1 MSRGKPRRRSLPR
14 KHPVHWGRWL
24 ALFARLFSG
33 ASGPCAR
40 TKAEAPSFSPNK
52 KMDSAKN
59 SKTELRIGADFGSGH
74 TGVALLDGE
83 NRVLAREVVV
93 HRADLSDT
101 LKTRRENRAMRRRV
115 KSKRRR
121 LRDFRA
127 RLAEMKI
134 APQLQAPEGEGE
146 TREALEARVK
156 SVGNRLY
163 ALAHRRGWDWAE
175 LEELLVVR
183 REGKPPQPHPIVR
196 ETDNFLK
203 ERVPVRMLIPMS
215 AAPKRRR
222 GEAQTAHARRVAQWQ
237 SAAAI
242 LAKGERPPKDLLPF
256 VRLAQTCLGELAEAE
271 ADARKNPDDPELQSR
286 AENIRQNL
294 RGKRENIVRWLDE
307 RLRNAY
313 GGELPEGEIVPVRDH
328 LMVRLG
334 LKDGG
339 DAFKRGEIYAPH
351 ANRHRDEMLDGLEK
365 LLAEAEAQNAARA
378 DAAQWRKW
386 KARAR
391 AVIVRQYRKKRF
403 QNRSPGKCAA
413 RKPDGTRCGN
423 NLPQR
428 GKVRP
433 LLFEM
438 EARQMLVANPGGETL
453 RNLRDDEIAQLKE
466 CADLKRGK
474 LDAAKWKAFFS
485 RFPRRKKGAEG
496 DDEAQTKPDQLRAI
510 AEGPGTGR
518 VRGLCREC
526 MAEKIQLLKTP
537 TEERGDEWR
546 ERWNDMHG
554 ETVFEPDDAP
564 PALRQKVDVICGR
577 VVRMLKSAGY
587 PDPKKAPIVHIGV
600 ERASF
605 DIAAMSSAKGARPAK
620 KSFYQKKRPRE
631 LPELK
636 REQNQLCIYCGE
648 TLGLSA
654 TVDHLFPK
662 ARGGG
667 DSALNRAAM
676 CAACNTLK
684 GKRQFDGF
692 AKNALAALRQ
702 NNPEKADLLEKNRGK
717 AAANFSAAQQTMF
730 GAKILRGALARTLLP
745 NPEAAAAPVIRGRDT
760 ALLRE
765 RWFPNIHRIKK
776 AMRAPENQF
785 VSVESGHDLERPET
799 PDSGEKSRLP
809 GFIKSG
815 AAGMLV
821 SPNDGDEGTY
831 WIRLADGENILRLAV
846 RPSRHSLVREY
857 HHAVDAVI
865 AAAKVDWQ
873 KIARMERDI
882 RDRSYADRLAFWRQ
896 AESGRPQGE
905 LARDGEPQDDQW
917 LHRDA
922 RQKGGAARARTR
934 RQPMRAVQN
943 SRTDDARF
951 LVQRK
956 TLPDLARADLDKI
969 PNAARLIREAL
980 RRAWTDIDEMQ
991 TREQRENATTDK
1003 ETKISP
1009 AYFLALPQN
1018 HILNPKN
1025 TRSVSLQTG
1034 VRAELAFP
1042 VARSAGGVAHTHLFV
1057 PEAPVWERAAA
1068 WEEGQKSGKPRRKFS
1083 RRHASFYRRAFP
1095 EWENNARPPEDALKL
1110 RLGSRVKLESEPGE
1124 WRIDGLRGDGRATLS
1139 PADDAAQRHA
1149 QSAPVGAEI
1158 RKLFW
1163 RGRTVRRGDKT
1174 RPQDGKAAK
1183 QIPGLWKVEN
1193 LRGRAVL
1200 SPRNDEAK
1208 RAAESGAS
1216 RFADYRLLRPE
1227 PPDEKPEELRNLQAR
1242 HAGKPGLWQ
1251 ITKTQA
1257 GRATILPRDNIAQR
1271 HAKNEGITRSH
1282 SALKLA

>member
-1 MSRGKPRRRSLPR
+1 
-14 KHPVHWGRWL
+14 
-24 ALFARLFSG
+24 
-33 ASGPCAR
+33 
-40 TKAEAPSFSPNK
+40 
-52 KMDSAKN
+52 MDSAKN

-242 LAKGERPPKDLLPF
+242 LAKGERPPKELLPF

-271 ADARKNPDDPELQSR
+271 ANARKNPDDPELQSR

-313 GGELPEGEIVPVRDH
+313 GGELPEGEIIPVRDH

-339 DAFKRGEIYAPH
+339 DAFNRGEIYAPH
-351 ANRHRDEMLDGLEK
+351 ANRHRDEMLDGLDGLEE

-386 KARAR
+386 KTRAR
-391 AVIVRQYRKKRF
+391 AIIVRQYRKKRF

-453 RNLRDDEIAQLKE
+453 RNLTADEIADLKQ
-466 CADLKRGK
+466 CADLKRGI
-474 LDAAKWKAFFS
+474 LDAAKWKAFFA

-526 MAEKIQLLKTP
+526 MAEKIQLLKAP
-537 TEERGDEWR
+537 PEERGDEWR
-546 ERWNDMHG
+546 GRWNDMHG

-631 LPELK
+631 LPELA
-636 REQNQLCIYCGE
+636 REQNQLCVYCGE

-692 AKNALAALRQ
+692 AENALAALRQ

-717 AAANFSAAQQTMF
+717 IAANFSAAQQTMF
-730 GAKILRGALARTLLP
+730 GAKILRGALMRTLLP

-765 RWFPNIHRIKK
+765 RWFPNTHRIKS
-776 AMRAPENQF
+776 AMRAPKDQF
-785 VSVESGHDLERPET
+785 VSVESGHDLEWPEA
-799 PDSGEKSRLP
+799 PDNGENLLP
-809 GFIKSG
+809 RFIRQSERNG

-821 SPNDGDEGTY
+821 SPNEGDEGRY
-831 WIRLADGENILRLAV
+831 WIRLADGETILRLAV
-846 RPSRHSLVREY
+846 RPSLHSLLHEY
-857 HHAVDAVI
+857 HHAVDAIV

-882 RDRSYADRLAFWRQ
+882 RDRSHADRRAFWQQ

-905 LARDGEPQDDQW
+905 LAHDGEPPDDQW
-917 LHRDA
+917 LHHDA

-980 RRAWTDIDEMQ
+980 RRAWDSIDK
-991 TREQRENATTDK
+991 QRENATDEGDELNPFRIAADLLRENATADN

-1042 VARSAGGVAHTHLFV
+1042 VHSQKNPDKPAHSHLFI
-1057 PEAPVWERAAA
+1057 PESPIWAEVAVWREKDKRGR
-1068 WEEGQKSGKPRRKFS
+1068 EQVIVS
-1083 RRHASFYRRAFP
+1083 RRRHHFYIRPENKRRENDLP
-1095 EWENNARPPEDALKL
+1095 EWENGEPPKNAVRL
-1110 RLGSRVKLESEPGE
+1110 RRDDKVRRTRKTKAKDGAQETLPGT
-1124 WRIDGLRGDGRATLS
+1124 WRITALS
-1139 PADDAAQRHA
+1139 ESAMIRPDDDAARQFG
-1149 QSAPVGAEI
+1149 QSEPDAVKTEN
-1158 RKLFW
+1158 LFW
-1163 RGRTVRRGDKT
+1163 AGQRVTRKDKRAPNGDNKT
-1174 RPQDGKAAK
+1174 PVA
-1183 QIPGLWKVEN
+1183 IHGLWTVEK

-1200 SPRNDEAK
+1200 SPADDEAR
-1208 RAAESGAS
+1208 RAEKQNAS
-1216 RFADYRLLRPE
+1216 PFAQYQKLVPQNQE
-1227 PPDEKPEELRNLQAR
+1227 GPPPNAQVRR
-1242 HAGKPGLWQ
+1242 IGKHNGRAKQLWPGLWRIAPSQ
-1251 ITKTQA
+1251 ESARKGQTLIVPDDKSA
-1257 GRATILPRDNIAQR
+1257 NRAAQN
-1271 HAKNEGITRSH
+1271 AEKKATYA
-1282 SALKLA
+1282 ALIPS